1 MRIWPQ
7 SLPYKLAAKSSARL
21 PSSVCLV
28 AQQCEL
34 TITSKRLVLK
44 LYLPLLRRD
53 ANLHNYASRK
63 QAEYGSID
71 AAYTIIKASRILHAL
86 YKYPRGM
93 SPKQPRNI

>member
-1 MRIWPQ
+1 MQIWPQ

-71 AAYTIIKASRILHAL
+71 AAYAIIKASRILHAL